1 MHLEDIKV
9 NDRIHGVCSAEM
21 VTIKSCELIGAGCAE
36 ITFQTASGRMDTRLL
51 YRDDESKLT
60 LEKSKRPL
68 SFTADPHLFRL
79 ASEAQRIKL
88 GYLFDPFVAVNTSN
102 VEPLPHQITAVYEA
116 MLGRQPLRFLLADD
130 PGAGKTI
137 MTGLLIKELIIRGD
151 IAKCLIVAP
160 GGLVEQWQDELDQ
173 KFSLPF
179 DILTNDALESSRS
192 GNWFTEHDFCIARLD
207 KLSRNEEVQEK
218 LRAVDWD
225 LVIVDEA
232 HKMSATYFG
241 NELKQTKRFQLG
253 KLLSANTRQ
262 LLLLTATPHNGK
274 EQDFQLF
281 LSLIDGDRFEGRIR
295 DASHTQDATDL
306 MRRMVKEN
314 LVTMEGK
321 PLFPKRHACTL
332 PFKLS
337 DQEAALYE
345 AATQYVREEFNRAD
359 NLDENRRNTV
369 GFALTI
375 LQRRLASSPAAIYQ
389 SLKRRRER
397 LEKRLREERLLK
409 RGAEVS
415 LSQSAELSGFDD
427 EEIDN
432 IEDAPE
438 YELEAAEE
446 QVIDLATSALTIQE
460 LQIEIETLK
469 GLEKQAAAV
478 LASGN
483 DTKWVKLAEA
493 LDQIIRDRETGKLRK
508 LVIFT
513 EHRDTLRYLEAKLKA
528 FYRSDDAV
536 VTVHGQTPRDQR
548 RAIQEAFT
556 NDPEILVFLATD
568 AAGEGINLQRAHLM
582 VNYDLPWN
590 PNRLEQRFGRIH
602 RIGQR
607 EECWLWNLIAE
618 ETREANVFLKLL
630 KKLEQECDSLNG
642 AVFDVLGELFK
653 EKSLKQLL
661 IDAVRRADDPSAKDY
676 LDQIVENEFSH
687 DHLQSLINERSLGN
701 EGLTDSSIRE
711 LCDQMERANTLRLQP
726 HHVSGFF
733 EAAFTA
739 LGGRL
744 LPREKDRYEIKNVP
758 LDIRRRDRIVGRG
771 APVLKSYERI
781 TFHKDQI
788 RLDGHP
794 PAALIAPGHPMLDS
808 LIDLVLESNRNL
820 LREGTILIDPYNRT
834 DHPRLLFYVLSDVT
848 DGHQTRSTATDRR
861 LLSRRLQF
869 VELSES
875 GETHDAGAAPYL
887 DYECPREEDKEAIS
901 ELLEADWLA
910 ANLETQARTYA
921 ISELVPRHL
930 QEVRTRRE
938 HYLDKTRDQV
948 HDRLTREM
956 AFWDN
961 RAVELKEKE
970 RAGKSPGKLNSSQA
984 ARRRDELADRLRI
997 RLDEIE
1003 REKEI
1008 TALPPVITGGAL
1020 IIPEALVRPGKSEP
1034 DHAASVADVTGPYRI
1049 KDTRTSELLAMD
1061 AVMEHERS
1069 LGNTPQDISSENRG
1083 YDIESRCGKSG
1094 TLRFI
1099 EVKARHPSASFINLT
1114 RNELICALNNP
1125 ENWFLAYVPVEN
1137 GKAGPPVYRSAAFH
1151 DGIPFEASAFRINV
1165 DKILENP
1172 DSQEAN

>member
-1 MHLEDIKV
+1 MKLEEIKV
-9 NDRIHGVCSAEM
+9 GDRIAGVAGGELA
-21 VTIKSCELIGAGCAE
+21 TIKSCDLIGASCAE
-36 ITFQTASGRMDTRLL
+36 ITYQTASGRTDTRLL
-51 YRDDESKLT
+51 YRDDEAKLK
-60 LEKSKRPL
+60 LEEAKRPL
-68 SFTADPHLFRL
+68 SFTADAHKFRL

-102 VEPLPHQITAVYEA
+102 VQPLPHQITAVYEA

-137 MTGLLIKELIIRGD
+137 MTGLLIKELVIRGD

-173 KFSLPF
+173 KFSLAF
-179 DILTNDALESSRS
+179 DILTNDALEASRS

-207 KLSRNEEVQEK
+207 KLSRNEDVQEK
-218 LRAVDWD
+218 LKAVDWD

-253 KLLSANTRQ
+253 KLLSAHTRQ

-281 LSLIDGDRFEGRIR
+281 LSLIDGDRFEGRMR
-295 DASHTQDATDL
+295 DSAHTQDASDL

-332 PFKLS
+332 PFELS
-337 DQEAALYE
+337 DEEAVLYE
-345 AATQYVREEFNRAD
+345 AVTTYVREEFNRAD
-359 NLDENRRNTV
+359 NLDEGRRNTV

-375 LQRRLASSPAAIYQ
+375 LQRRLASSPEAIFQ

-409 RGAEVS
+409 RGAEARLATAPEIS
-415 LSQSAELSGFDD
+415 DLD
-427 EEIDN
+427 EEAIDN
-432 IEDAPE
+432 IEDAPD
-438 YELEAAEE
+438 YELEEAEE
-446 QVIDLATSALTIQE
+446 QVVDLATTALTIQE
-460 LQIEIETLK
+460 LELEIETLK
-469 GLEKQAAAV
+469 GLEKQAASV
-478 LASGN
+478 LSSGK
-483 DTKWVKLAEA
+483 DTKWVKMAEA
-493 LDQIIRDRETGKLRK
+493 LDEIIRDKETGKRRK

-528 FYRSDDAV
+528 FYRSEEAV
-536 VTVHGQTPRDQR
+536 VTVHGQTPRDHR

-556 NDPEILVFLATD
+556 NDPDVLVFLATD

-618 ETREANVFLKLL
+618 ETREADVFLKLL
-630 KKLEQECDSLNG
+630 SKLEQECESLNG
-642 AVFDVLGELFK
+642 AVFDVLGDLFK

-661 IDAVRRADDPSAKDY
+661 IEAVRKADDPTAKEY
-676 LDQIVENEFSH
+676 LSQIVETEFSH
-687 DHLQSLINERSLGN
+687 ERLQHLIDERSLGN
-701 EGLTDSSIRE
+701 EGLGDSHIRE

-726 HHVSGFF
+726 HHVGGFF
-733 EAAFTA
+733 EAAFA
-739 LGGRL
+739 EEGGRL
-744 LPREKDRYEIKNVP
+744 LSREKNRFEIKNVP

-781 TFHKDQI
+781 TFHKDQV
-788 RLDGHP
+788 RLDGYP
-794 PAALIAPGHPMLDS
+794 PAALIAPGHPLLDS

-820 LREGTILIDPYNRT
+820 LREGTVLIDPHDRT
-834 DHPRLLFYVLSDVT
+834 DTPRLLFYILSDVT
-848 DGHQTRSTATDRR
+848 DGRPARKGSSDRR
-861 LLSRRLQF
+861 LLSRKLQF
-869 VELSES
+869 VELTEDSQI
-875 GETHDAGAAPYL
+875 HDAGTAPYL
-887 DYECPREEDKEAIS
+887 DYECPGEDDQEAIAD
-901 ELLEADWLA
+901 LLEAEWLTT
-910 ANLETQARTYA
+910 NLEAQARSYA
-921 ISELVPRHL
+921 ISELVPSHL
-930 QEVRTRRE
+930 KEVRARRE
-938 HYLDKTRDQV
+938 HYLDKTRNQV
-948 HDRLTREM
+948 YDRLTREI

-961 RAVELKEKE
+961 RAVELEEKE
-970 RAGKSPGKLNSSQA
+970 LAGKSPGKLNSTQA
-984 ARRRDELADRLRI
+984 ARRRDELSERLRV

-1008 TALPPVITGGAL
+1008 TALPPVVTGGAL
-1020 IIPEALVRPGKSEP
+1020 VLPQKLVRSFPSEP
-1034 DHAASVADVTGPYRI
+1034 KHTAFVREDEGVPFNVQ
-1049 KDTRTSELLAMD
+1049 DTRTSELLAME
-1061 AVMEHERS
+1061 AVMEHERF
-1069 LGNTPQDISSENRG
+1069 LGNDPQDVSSENRG
-1083 YDIESRCGKSG
+1083 YDIESRCGETG
-1094 TLRFI
+1094 HLRFI
-1099 EVKARHPSASFINLT
+1099 EVKARHPSAKFINLT

-1125 ENWFLAYVPVEN
+1125 DNWILAYVSVKS
-1137 GKAGPPVYRSAAFH
+1137 GKAARPIYRAGAFH
-1151 DGIPFEASAFRINV
+1151 DGIPFHASAFKVEIEDIFRPKTN
-1165 DKILENP
+1165 
-1172 DSQEAN
+1172 